1 MFLGLTLE
9 DSKVGGARL
18 YGDCAEY
25 AGDDCGDE
33 LEHLGYGG
41 PIDLN
46 HRAECFVSTDY
57 RKIGFWILGDLEDV

>member
-1 MFLGLTLE
+1 MKFYDRVKEQQVLGEVLQQ
-9 DSKVGGARL
+9 SYVV
-18 YGDCAEY
+18 
-25 AGDDCGDE
+25 
-33 LEHLGYGG
+33 

>member
-33 LEHLGYGG
+33 LEHLGYVV

-46 HRAECFVSTDY
+46 HRDVFLFL
-57 RKIGFWILGDLEDV
+57 RIIGK